1 MKKKT
6 TPQETKL
13 LVIVSDLHCGSVVGL
28 APPDFKT
35 HTGNVVGFGDNV
47 HQAWLWDR
55 WQTLVKAAGDIA
67 AGDPMTLLINGDAT
81 EGVHHRNEAEL
92 VAAKIETHIQMTQ
105 ACLKPLLA
113 FCRQRLVV
121 AGTECHTRDMETLL
135 ADRIGAIGGKAKDK
149 WLFEINGCLVDAA
162 HHMTTTGRAYLEASA
177 MSILMGNARLN
188 YLRTGH
194 RVPQVF
200 CRAHR
205 HCGGHF
211 SDGQGLFAVTGA
223 FQMLTRHG
231 YKVVTDSIPRPTI
244 LVLDWRTKKHGELP
258 IVHELIANPPQ
269 DEITKIH

>member
-1 MKKKT
+1 MQSKPAKI
-6 TPQETKL
+6 

-28 APPDFKT
+28 APPETKT
-35 HTGNVVGFGDNV
+35 ASGNVIGFGENH

-55 WQTLVKAAGDIA
+55 WTTSIKAAKDIVGRDEA
-67 AGDPMTLLINGDAT
+67 ILLVNGDAT
-81 EGVHHRNEAEL
+81 EGVHHRNEAEI
-92 VAAKIETHIQMTQ
+92 VAAKIETHIQM
-105 ACLKPLLA
+105 AEECLQPLLKL
-113 FCRQRLVV
+113 CSRRIVT

-135 ADRIGAIGGKAKDK
+135 AQRIGAEAGKAKDK
-149 WLFEINGCLVDAA
+149 WLFEINGCLIDAA

-188 YLRTGH
+188 YLRSGH

-223 FQMLTRHG
+223 WQGLTRHG
-231 YKVVTDSIPRPTI
+231 YKVVTDSIPRPTV
-244 LVLDWRTKKHGELP
+244 LVLDWRKKKRGELP
-258 IVHELIANPPQ
+258 LVHEIISDPPEH
-269 DEITKIH
+269 EICKI